1 MATTK
6 KKTES
11 ETCNLIDPI
20 YQRFVGGVL
29 RAIGSTDFYEF
40 FMSAIANADN
50 QFQFSNRKLEKTVDE
65 TWVDA
70 IEESLPAMQQ
80 IVSTPRHVI
89 KEEDLIVNVAN
100 AKRGGSETVRH
111 LAQHSQLVESFDE
124 QTGDVRPDRL
134 MQRFREESFGMYENR
149 LVFTTM
155 ENAYHFVKIR
165 HDALFEAMSDEFGAK
180 LKINS
185 DMDSATEHVHL
196 DMFLHIKS
204 TESALKTDEKN
215 ADVFARISRL
225 YRVLSTFMNTGFAQ
239 EMSKLSRVK
248 GNVTK
253 TNVLKKNKNYKQV
266 VSLYDFLRHYGDVG
280 YTIKIVEQNPQID
293 EKFEQDI
300 FHNILFNYLVLKGY
314 LEDEA
319 DRRVPTRAPGR
330 SRKVRPKIIHQIVE
344 ELTEDYDLPDVEI
357 RKVLIEELTKAQL
370 MQEEAAE
377 RRRLVE
383 EQERKK
389 KEEEER
395 IRAERKAEKER
406 LKAEREA
413 ERERKRQEKEAELER
428 KRQERLAREA
438 EERRVGKL
446 YQNEISQFQEHLER
460 QLNLRREESE
470 KTVAEKSDYADAV
483 LLLEE
488 AEQRRKE
495 ELEREKKRRI
505 EEKKRQQLA
514 QEEAE
519 MLARKKEQEEQARA
533 EEEKRVAAM
542 QLLQPYADELRLF
555 DERIAVQQ
563 RKRREIEKKR
573 RDDAAHHEF
582 LRQERRKKQG
592 NRI

>member
-11 ETCNLIDPI
+11 ETSNLIDPI

-29 RAIGSTDFYEF
+29 RSIGSTEFYAF
-40 FMSAIANADN
+40 FMNAIANAEN

-70 IEESLPAMQQ
+70 IEESLEAMQQ
-80 IVSTPRHVI
+80 IVSTPRHII
-89 KEEDLIVNVAN
+89 KEEDLIVNIAN
-100 AKRGGSETVRH
+100 AKRCSSETVQH
-111 LAQHSQLVESFDE
+111 LAQHSQLIQDFNQE
-124 QTGDVRPDRL
+124 TGDVRPERV

-225 YRVLSTFMNTGFAQ
+225 YRVLATFMNTGFAQ

-253 TNVLKKNKNYKQV
+253 TNVLKKNKNYKQI

-280 YTIKIVEQNPQID
+280 YTIKIIEQNPKID
-293 EKFEQDI
+293 ENFEQNI
-300 FHNILFNYLVLKGY
+300 FRNILFNYLVLKGY
-314 LEDEA
+314 LEDER
-319 DRRVPTRAPGR
+319 DRRIPTKAQGR

-344 ELTEDYDLPDVEI
+344 ELTEDYNLPDVEI

-383 EQERKK
+383 EQEKKK
-389 KEEEER
+389 KEEGER
-395 IRAERKAEKER
+395 IRAEKKAEQER
-406 LKAEREA
+406 RKAEREV
-413 ERERKRQEKEAELER
+413 ERERKRQEKEAEQER
-428 KRQERLAREA
+428 KRQERMAREA
-438 EERRVGKL
+438 EEQRVGKL
-446 YQNEISQFQEHLER
+446 YREEVSFFVDHLEQ
-460 QLNLRREESE
+460 QLRLRRED
-470 KTVAEKSDYADAV
+470 AEKAVKEKKDFSDAV
-483 LLLEE
+483 ILLEE

-495 ELEREKKRRI
+495 ELKRERKRKAEEKRRL
-505 EEKKRQQLA
+505 QLE

-519 MLARKKEQEEQARA
+519 ELARKKEREEQARI
-533 EEEKRVAAM
+533 EEEKRRSAL
-542 QLLQPYADELRLF
+542 QILQPYTDELSF
-555 DERIAVQQ
+555 FNDTVAVQQ
-563 RKRREIEKKR
+563 RKRRRLIEMRKQADAR
-573 RDDAAHHEF
+573 REV
-582 LRQERRKKQG
+582 LRKERWNKQ

>member
-29 RAIGSTDFYEF
+29 RSIGSTEFYSF
-40 FMSAIANADN
+40 FMNAIANADN

-65 TWVDA
+65 TWVDT
-70 IEESLPAMQQ
+70 IEESLEAMQQ
-80 IVSTPRHVI
+80 IVSIPRHII
-89 KEEDLIVNVAN
+89 KEEDLIVNIAN
-100 AKRGGSETVRH
+100 AKRCSSETVQH
-111 LAQHSQLVESFDE
+111 LAQHSQLIQDFNQE
-124 QTGDVRPDRL
+124 TGDVRPERV

-319 DRRVPTRAPGR
+319 DRRIPTKAQGR

-383 EQERKK
+383 EQEKKK
-389 KEEEER
+389 KEEGER
-395 IRAERKAEKER
+395 IRAEKKAEQER
-406 LKAEREA
+406 RKAEREV
-413 ERERKRQEKEAELER
+413 ERERKRQEKEAEQER
-428 KRQERLAREA
+428 KRQECMAREA
-438 EERRVGKL
+438 EEQRVGKL
-446 YQNEISQFQEHLER
+446 YREEVSFFVDHLEQ
-460 QLNLRREESE
+460 QLRLRRED
-470 KTVAEKSDYADAV
+470 AEKAVKEKKDFSDAV
-483 LLLEE
+483 ILLEE

-495 ELEREKKRRI
+495 ELKRERKRKAEEKRRL
-505 EEKKRQQLA
+505 QLE

-519 MLARKKEQEEQARA
+519 ELARKKEREEQARI
-533 EEEKRVAAM
+533 EEEKRRSAL
-542 QLLQPYADELRLF
+542 QILQPYTDELSF
-555 DERIAVQQ
+555 FNDTVAVQQ
-563 RKRREIEKKR
+563 RKRRRLIEMRKQADAR
-573 RDDAAHHEF
+573 REV
-582 LRQERRKKQG
+582 LRKERWNKQ